1 MGNSSKTNQVDNSAT
16 KFAYIF
22 YEYDKRLSTNENMLL
37 NAFSYVYNNVANLR
51 EENIVLTQTV
61 DSLKQNIVE
70 LEKLIR
76 TYHPITK
83 PKRPLWYRIC
93 KPFKYWMLLKKKH
106 KLDEE
111 IRIENERKAE
121 ERRIAEEARKA
132 EEARIAEEKRK
143 AEEAKQAEA
152 ARLKAKADAEK
163 RKKRQEEINRLMKT
177 KKNNKKEVQ

>member
-1 MGNSSKTNQVDNSAT
+1 MRNNSNTNQVDNSVT

-37 NAFSYVYNNVANLR
+37 NAFSYVYNNVADLR

-61 DSLKQNIVE
+61 NELKQNIVD

-76 TYHPITK
+76 TYHPA

-152 ARLKAKADAEK
+152 ARLKAKADAER